1 MLTFKQF
8 CRFLDEESASKR
20 MEKAY
25 QKKKRQEKIEKLIA
39 NSPDHWSG
47 LS

>member
-8 CRFLDEESASKR
+8 CLLQEEESASKR
-20 MEKAY
+20 MDKAY
-25 QKKKRQEKIEKLIA
+25 QKKKRQKKIEKLVA
-39 NSPDHWSG
+39 QDTHWAG

>member
-8 CRFLDEESASKR
+8 SKSLDEESASKR

-25 QKKKRQEKIEKLIA
+25 QKKKRQKKIEKLQA
-39 NSPDHWSG
+39 SDQHWSG
-47 LS
+47 LN

>member
-1 MLTFKQF
+1 MLTFKEF

-25 QKKKRQEKIEKLIA
+25 QKKKRQKKIEKLITY
-39 NSPDHWSG
+39 DKHWSG
-47 LS
+47 LN